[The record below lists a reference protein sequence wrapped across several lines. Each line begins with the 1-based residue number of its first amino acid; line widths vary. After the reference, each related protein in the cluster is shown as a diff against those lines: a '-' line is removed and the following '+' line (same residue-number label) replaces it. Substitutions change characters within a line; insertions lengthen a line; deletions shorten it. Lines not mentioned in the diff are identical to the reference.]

1 MEALLG
7 FPEINT
13 QNRENWSLMI
23 VVSLVFH
30 GLVFSSIWLIPESI
44 PTGKIDRVIYEV
56 DLVDTPSKVLKS
68 AKTRTHGGK
77 PVATQIPSKSVPTK
91 RIRNSSL
98 KGKPVVIAKKTV
110 NVKADRIQSTEGAT
124 AKLLDQAMEKMA
136 PPVTTGNDLNPNQS
150 VSRIDTQPVNRN
162 NTGSTGVRSTGVRST
177 DGIIME
183 IYKSEIKNLIYSN
196 WTYVSFR
203 ESSRIPDLTSVVV
216 LEVDKNGNILKTTM
230 AKSSGDSKFDAS
242 VLKAIKKT
250 GTLLPFPEGYRKT
263 HEEIEVNFNTSDLKN
278 Q

>member
-7 FPEINT
+7 YSEINT
-13 QNRENWSLMI
+13 QDRQNWSLMI

-30 GLVFSSIWLIPESI
+30 ALMLSSIWLIPESI

-68 AKTRTHGGK
+68 AKSRTHGRK

-91 RIRNSSL
+91 RIRNSGL

-110 NVKADRIQSTEGAT
+110 NVKADRIQSTEGAS

-136 PPVTTGNDLNPNQS
+136 PPVLTENDLNPSQS
-150 VSRIDTQPVNRN
+150 VSRIDTQPVNRT
-162 NTGSTGVRSTGVRST
+162 NTGSAGIRST

-203 ESSRIPDLTSVVV
+203 ESSRIPDLTAVVV
-216 LEVDKNGNILKTTM
+216 LEVDKNGNILKTAM